1 MGQGCARIR
10 SRLLRLLAVFVCVVV
25 SLGAFSALAASAWV
39 GGSLRRHAQHIA
51 VSIDTSGALGLAV
64 PLPPLAA
71 GDVRQRT
78 VTVRGRARD
87 RIAALALTITDS
99 GGSPLQRRTLEL
111 RVDRCSQEWTVDPT
125 HTLRCPGTLRQVIGW
140 QPVSADVPDRS
151 VGSVAPGAAAWLRVS
166 TRLPAAAPA
175 TVEGL
180 AIHLQYGFT
189 AS

>member
-39 GGSLRRHAQHIA
+39 GGSLRPHAQHVA
-51 VSIDTSGALGLAV
+51 VSIDTAGTLGLAV

-99 GGSPLQRRTLEL
+99 GGSSLQRRTLEL
-111 RVDRCSQEWTVDPT
+111 SVDRCSRAWTVTAT
-125 HTLRCPGTLRQVIGW
+125 HTLQCPGTLRQVIGW

-151 VGSVAPGAAAWLRVS
+151 VGGVAPGSAAWLRIS
-166 TRLPAAAPA
+166 IRLPATAPA
-175 TVEGL
+175 AAEGL
-180 AIHLQYGFT
+180 AMHLQYGFT

>member
-10 SRLLRLLAVFVCVVV
+10 SRLLRLLAVFVGVAV

-39 GGSLRRHAQHIA
+39 GGSLRRHAQHVA
-51 VSIDTSGALGLAV
+51 VSIDTAGSLGLAV

-78 VTVRGRARD
+78 VTVRGRAR
-87 RIAALALTITDS
+87 IAALALTITDS
-99 GGSPLQRRTLEL
+99 GGSALQRRTLEL
-111 RVDRCSQEWTVDPT
+111 RVDRCSGPWTVTPT
-125 HTLRCPGTLRQVIGW
+125 HTLQCPGTLRQVIGW
-140 QPVSADVPDRS
+140 QPVSDDVPDRS
-151 VGSVAPGAAAWLRVS
+151 VGGVAPGAAAWLRIS

-175 TVEGL
+175 AAEGL
-180 AIHLQYGFT
+180 AMHLQYSFT